1 MEKALDKS
9 VRVCY
14 TIIAIF
20 KSVPRCRQDWG
31 NSRRAHRTG
40 CGGVALRVCQSC
52 RRQDFLLPPGDVR
65 VTARRCFADVLPMLW
80 SITEKEWNR
89 MKPRTQIM
97 DEATLRRTMARITH
111 EVLER
116 NQGVRDLC
124 VLGVKRRGVPLAR
137 MLCDNIRRFEGAE
150 VPLGFLDVTLRR
162 DDLSERDK
170 QALATGSTVPFD
182 LHDKTV
188 VLVDDVLYTGRTAK
202 AALETV
208 FGFGRPRAVQLV
220 VLIDRGHRELPIRPD
235 YVGKNVPTSRSET
248 IAVRL
253 EEIDGE
259 TAVYICD
266 A

>member
-1 MEKALDKS
+1 M
-9 VRVCY
+9 
-14 TIIAIF
+14 
-20 KSVPRCRQDWG
+20 
-31 NSRRAHRTG
+31 
-40 CGGVALRVCQSC
+40 
-52 RRQDFLLPPGDVR
+52 LPPGDVR
-65 VTARRCFADVLPMLW
+65 VTARRCFADVLPVFW